1 MFSFLK
7 RQVELRR
14 MVDVGWLLDT
24 EKAGFIWAPPER
36 VKGEESEQHHAK
48 SLRGC
53 PGVLDHEARL
63 FQITCPIDLHV
74 RLGRDEKT
82 GQPTLIN
89 VSGDQSTIRSKHL
102 GQMLHMVP
110 QREWRKK
117 DRPVIQIITPYLFI
131 SDEPVYMTQMPPFH
145 FYNREPWPGLLVGGR
160 FPIDV
165 WPRHLMWAMEWHD
178 TSKDLILKRGDPWF
192 YARFEAFDPSRPIR
206 VIEAEMTPAL
216 RQQIQGATAVS
227 NYVNRTFSLFKTA
240 RERRPKQLLTPK
252 KRD

>member
-1 MFSFLK
+1 MLSWLK
-7 RQVELRR
+7 KKQDLRR
-14 MVDVGWLLDT
+14 SVEVGWVLDT
-24 EKAGFIWAPPER
+24 EKAGFIWAAPER
-36 VKGEESEQHHAK
+36 LKLGESEQDHAK

-53 PGVLDHEARL
+53 PGVLDHEARI

-82 GQPTLIN
+82 GAPTLIN
-89 VSGDQSTIRSKHL
+89 AAGDQSTIRAKHL
-102 GQMLHMVP
+102 GQMLHLVP

-131 SDEPVYMTQMPPFH
+131 ADEPVYMTQMPPFEH
-145 FYNREPWPGLLVGGR
+145 YSRNPWPGLLVSGR

-178 TSKDLILKRGDPWF
+178 TSRDLILKRGEPWF
-192 YARFEAFDPSRPIR
+192 YARLEAFDPSRPIR
-206 VIEAEMTPAL
+206 MIEAEITPQL
-216 RQQIQGATAVS
+216 REHIQGATAVS
-227 NYVNRTFSLFKTA
+227 NFVNRTFSLFKVA

-252 KRD
+252 RRH